1 MDWEKTYKDISKR
14 SWIILLILSTFS
26 YFIMSRLLTTGI
38 IMGGLIVIFNFDLLQ
53 HTIRRAFPSG
63 EGLKTKKILLI
74 GKCYFR
80 LLALGAIIYLLIKLG
95 MVDPIGLT
103 IGLSTVVFSIISF
116 GISCA
121 FKTTNRE
128 AT

>member
-1 MDWEKTYKDISKR
+1 MDWEKAYRDISKR
-14 SWIILLILSTFS
+14 NWIILLILSTTS
-26 YFIMSRLLTTGI
+26 YFLLSRLLTTGI

-53 HTIRRAFPSG
+53 HTIRRAFPTS
-63 EGLKTKKILLI
+63 EGLKTSKFFLI

-80 LLALGAIIYLLIKLG
+80 LLALGVVIYLLIKLG

-116 GISCA
+116 GVSCA
-121 FKTTNRE
+121 LKTTNRE

>member
-1 MDWEKTYKDISKR
+1 MDWEKTYKELSKR
-14 SWIILLILSTFS
+14 NWIILLILATIS
-26 YFIMSRLLTTGI
+26 YFLMSRLLTMGI
-38 IMGGLIVIFNFDLLQ
+38 ILGGLIIIINFDLLQ
-53 HTIRRAFPSG
+53 HTIRHAFPSRG
-63 EGLKTKKILLI
+63 GFEANKVFLI

-95 MVDPIGLT
+95 MVDPIGLI

-121 FKTTNRE
+121 LKTPNRE

>member
-14 SWIILLILSTFS
+14 NWIILLILSTASF
-26 YFIMSRLLTTGI
+26 FLMSRLLTTGI
-38 IMGGLIVIFNFDLLQ
+38 IAGGLIIIFNFDLLQ
-53 HTIRRAFPSG
+53 HTVRRAFPSN
-63 EGLKTKKILLI
+63 EGLKSNKVFLI
-74 GKCYFR
+74 GKSYFR
-80 LLALGAIIYLLIKLG
+80 LLALGIIIYLLIKLG

-121 FKTTNRE
+121 LKTPNRE

>member
-14 SWIILLILSTFS
+14 NWITLLILSTFS
-26 YFIMSRLLTTGI
+26 FFLMSRLLTTGI
-38 IMGGLIVIFNFDLLQ
+38 IVGGLIVIFNFDLLQ
-53 HTIRRAFPSG
+53 HTMRRAFPSG
-63 EGLKTKKILLI
+63 EELKTKKIFLI
-74 GKCYFR
+74 GKSYFR
-80 LLALGAIIYLLIKLG
+80 LLALGIIVYLLIRLEV
-95 MVDPIGLT
+95 VDPIGLT
-103 IGLSTVVFSIISF
+103 IGLSTVVFSIVSF